1 MPITKYLAGET
12 DIMSKN
18 AERPGML
25 RIAAA
30 VILGG
35 IVGSIFFLIVAMVI
49 GVVNDKMGMMIP
61 VNLLIA
67 ENVFSAILLILFIL
81 LFIGVF
87 CWQVYHTPHSDQNL

>member
-1 MPITKYLAGET
+1 
-12 DIMSKN
+12 MSKN
-18 AERPGML
+18 VERPGML

-35 IVGSIFFLIVAMVI
+35 ITGTILFLIVALGI
-49 GVVNDKMGMMIP
+49 GAVNDKMGMKIP

-81 LFIGVF
+81 IFIAVF
-87 CWQVYHTPHSDQNL
+87 CWQVWNTPSSDSNREDSGPEE